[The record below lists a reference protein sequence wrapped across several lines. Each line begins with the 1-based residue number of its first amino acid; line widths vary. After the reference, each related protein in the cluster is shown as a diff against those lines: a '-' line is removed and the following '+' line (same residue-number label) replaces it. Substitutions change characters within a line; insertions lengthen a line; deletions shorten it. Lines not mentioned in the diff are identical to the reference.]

1 MNQNVYLNGQ
11 SHKLKEEA
19 FFVAHRHLD
28 TSLMERL
35 SVQLFFKII
44 ANTICTLPSCQQI
57 PFGGKDDISKPCI
70 NTSSNN
76 ANVYGY
82 QQWLMRLIQNQLNF
96 LKPLASKKK
105 EYSDSFTKTV
115 TQSSLGNFAQNVN
128 G

>member
-11 SHKLKEEA
+11 CHNWKVKVIFVKHK
-19 FFVAHRHLD
+19 HLD
-28 TSLMERL
+28 MSLMERL
-35 SVQLFFKII
+35 WVQLFSKIT
-44 ANTICTLPSCQQI
+44 ANMTCTLLSYQQTLS
-57 PFGGKDDISKPCI
+57 GGKDGISKPCI
-70 NTSSNN
+70 NTSLNN

-96 LKPLASKKK
+96 LKHLASKKK
-105 EYSDSFTKTV
+105 EDFDSFTKTA

>member
-11 SHKLKEEA
+11 CHNWKVKEI
-19 FFVAHRHLD
+19 FVKHRHLD
-28 TSLMERL
+28 TNLMENL
-35 SVQLFFKII
+35 WVLLFSKTT
-44 ANTICTLPSCQQI
+44 ANTTCTLPWFQQT
-57 PFGGKDDISKPCI
+57 PFGGKDDISRLCT

-96 LKPLASKKK
+96 LKLLALKKK
-105 EYSDSFTKTV
+105 EDFDSFTKTV

>member
-11 SHKLKEEA
+11 SHKSKGKVLFLK
-19 FFVAHRHLD
+19 HKHLD
-28 TSLMERL
+28 TNLMESL
-35 SVQLFFKII
+35 WVQLFLKTI
-44 ANTICTLPSCQQI
+44 ADTICTLASYQQTLS
-57 PFGGKDDISKPCI
+57 GGKDATSKPCI
-70 NTSSNN
+70 NMFLIN

-96 LKPLASKKK
+96 LKLLASKKK
-105 EYSDSFTKTV
+105 EDSDSSTKTV

>member
-11 SHKLKEEA
+11 CHNWKVKEI
-19 FFVAHRHLD
+19 FVRHRHLD

-44 ANTICTLPSCQQI
+44 ANTICTLPSYQQI

-76 ANVYGY
+76 ASVYGY

-96 LKPLASKKK
+96 LKLLASKKK
-105 EYSDSFTKTV
+105 EDFDSFIKTV